1 MDQGKII
8 VIESGTDAS
17 GKATQSQLLFA
28 KLKDANIRVRKIEFP
43 NYKSKAS
50 YPVQMYL
57 RGEFG
62 SDPDDVNAFAA
73 STFFAIDRYAS
84 YIQEWKE
91 FYQSGGII
99 IADRYTTSNMVH
111 QGSKIHDK
119 RSRVEYLEWLGDLEY
134 NKIGLPKPDLVIFL
148 NVDPKVALQLMDKR
162 SRHKDI
168 HETNKNHLISSYK
181 TACEIA
187 IIQEWTWIECMEHG
201 MMRSIEDINDDIYN
215 HVKKIL

>member
-1 MDQGKII
+1 MSQGKLI

-17 GKATQSQLLFA
+17 GKATQSQLLLA
-28 KLKDANIRVRKIEFP
+28 KLENANIKVRKIEFP
-43 NYKSKAS
+43 NYESKAS

-62 SDPDDVNAFAA
+62 SNPDDINAFAA

-91 FYQSGGII
+91 FYQSGGVV

-119 RSRVEYLEWLGDLEY
+119 KERIEYLEWLADLEY
-134 NKIGLPKPDLVIFL
+134 KKIGLPEPDLVVFL
-148 NVDPKVALQLMDKR
+148 NVDPKVALNLMDKR
-162 SRHKDI
+162 NRNKDI
-168 HETNKNHLISSYK
+168 HETNKEHLLSSYK

-187 IIQEWTWIECMEHG
+187 IEQKWTWIDCIEHG
-201 MMRSIEDINDDIYN
+201 RMRSIEDISDDIFT
-215 HVKKIL
+215 HVKTVL